1 MIDREEFVGFSK
13 FMIVG
18 SLLESM
24 AELGDK
30 LRNRS
35 ASQGGDIALSLE
47 GMSPAEVIEAVKGNQ
62 TVIDDLLP
70 LLPEDIYYYLIGP
83 EFVKACQVTTD
94 LFNLMK
100 PYKSAL
106 KFSLFLT
113 LKSENFQSISLTHW
127 GYVLTPFIAACVLF
141 LDQIRRGGCRRLWRF
156 RSH

>member
-1 MIDREEFVGFSK
+1 VIDREEFVGFSK

-62 TVIDDLLP
+62 TLIDDLLP

-83 EFVKACQVTTD
+83 EFVKACQVTHLMELYYLHSYSLYT
-94 LFNLMK
+94 LVLNLK
-100 PYKSAL
+100 KLLEKKHL
-106 KFSLFLT
+106 K
-113 LKSENFQSISLTHW
+113 K
-127 GYVLTPFIAACVLF
+127 
-141 LDQIRRGGCRRLWRF
+141 
-156 RSH
+156 